1 MTSSQSLLHC
11 YINRRWSQKDNQLE
25 RKKLSKA
32 FEDFQGHEELK
43 DGLSHCLR
51 QSGALLLESPTHPL
65 HRHVHIIS
73 YLSGQR
79 KSACF
84 IRVKVSSNNNI
95 WLRKTC
101 HVYSDLSHHCQWHT
115 CFSNSLY
122 DMLKKST
129 FTALWRKQTNKQ
141 TKKNIKIPSTTK
153 HTNQCVTTE

>member
-1 MTSSQSLLHC
+1 MASSQSLLHC
-11 YINRRWSQKDNQLE
+11 YINRRWGQKDNPLE

-32 FEDFQGHEELK
+32 FEDFQGHEELE

-51 QSGALLLESPTHPL
+51 QSGALLLESPAHPL
-65 HRHVHIIS
+65 HRHVHIVS

-101 HVYSDLSHHCQWHT
+101 HVMFTVTCRIIFSDIPAFPTVCMICWRNLPSLHCGE
-115 CFSNSLY
+115 N
-122 DMLKKST
+122 
-129 FTALWRKQTNKQ
+129 KQTNKE
-141 TKKNIKIPSTTK
+141 KYKNPI
-153 HTNQCVTTE
+153 NN